1 MPTRDEVIDRL
12 RSLIDDEIEEK
23 IIFSSEGISKGFKA
37 YISLRKVST
46 YNSTIGRTIKEYIFE
61 SKLICC
67 ERDNFRN
74 ETFVKDKIIA
84 CNQFSDGYSAI
95 INLADLLEQ
104 FKKDVISG
112 KYTIGDNDEVPKNIS
127 QEVKLCA
134 QKLMDKVYTQTPR
147 QNIY

>member
-1 MPTRDEVIDRL
+1 MPNRDEVIDRL

-37 YISLRKVST
+37 YITLRKVST
-46 YNSTIGRTIKEYIFE
+46 YNPTFRCKNKKYTFE
-61 SKLICC
+61 SKLVCC

-84 CNQFSDGYSAI
+84 CNQFGDGYSAI
-95 INLADLLEQ
+95 MNLADLLEQ

-112 KYTIGDNDEVPKNIS
+112 KYTIGDNDEVSKNIS
-127 QEVKLCA
+127 QEVKQCA
-134 QKLMDKVYTQTPR
+134 QKLMDKVYAQTPR
-147 QNIY
+147 